1 MNNYSYVG
9 GNKMS
14 DNNAEIKE
22 IKNQHIEC
30 GGKFADMVDKINE
43 NMPCEE
49 EFYDLSELFKMLGDS
64 TRVKILYALTQ
75 GEMCVCDIVELLDVT
90 QSAVSHQ
97 LRLLKQAR
105 LVKYRREGKSAIYS
119 ISDDHVYTILS
130 MGMEHISE

>member
-1 MNNYSYVG
+1 MIG
-9 GNKMS
+9 AEKMS
-14 DNNAEIKE
+14 EISNNDAE
-22 IKNQHIEC
+22 NQELKTEHSEC
-30 GGKFADMVDKINE
+30 GGKYVEMVKKIND

-64 TRVKILYALTQ
+64 TRVKILYALSQ

-105 LVKYRREGKSAIYS
+105 LVKYRRSGKSAIYS

>member
-1 MNNYSYVG
+1 
-9 GNKMS
+9 MS
-14 DNNAEIKE
+14 EREAEQVELKTV
-22 IKNQHIEC
+22 HSGC
-30 GGKFADMVDKINE
+30 GGKNLETIKKIDE

-49 EFYDLSELFKMLGDS
+49 EFLDLSELFKMLGDS
-64 TRVKILYALTQ
+64 TRVKILYALSQ

-105 LVKYRREGKSAIYS
+105 LVKYRRSGKSAIYS

-130 MGMEHISE
+130 MGMEQISE

>member
-1 MNNYSYVG
+1 MKG
-9 GNKMS
+9 TEKMS
-14 DNNAEIKE
+14 DKSNMEVEKE
-22 IKNQHIEC
+22 ELKTEHSEC
-30 GGKFADMVDKINE
+30 GGKYVEMVKKINDS
-43 NMPCEE
+43 MPCEE

-64 TRVKILYALTQ
+64 TRVKILYALSQ

-105 LVKYRREGKSAIYS
+105 LVKYRRSGKSAIYS

>member
-1 MNNYSYVG
+1 
-9 GNKMS
+9 MS
-14 DNNAEIKE
+14 EKTVDSKDIKL
-22 IKNQHIEC
+22 KHSEC
-30 GGKFADMVDKINE
+30 GGKFADMVNKINE

-64 TRVKILYALTQ
+64 TRVKILYALSQ

-119 ISDDHVYTILS
+119 ISDDHVYTILN

>member
-1 MNNYSYVG
+1 MKGEEN
-9 GNKMS
+9 MS
-14 DNNAEIKE
+14 EREAEQKE
-22 IKNQHIEC
+22 LKTEHSEC
-30 GGKFADMVDKINE
+30 GGKYIDMITKIDD

-49 EFYDLSELFKMLGDS
+49 EFFDLSELFKMLGDS
-64 TRVKILYALTQ
+64 TRVKILYALSQ

-105 LVKYRREGKSAIYS
+105 LVKYRRSGKSAIYS

>member
-1 MNNYSYVG
+1 MFGVI
-9 GNKMS
+9 KMS
-14 DNNAEIKE
+14 DKKIEDKE
-22 IKNQHIEC
+22 LKTEHSEC
-30 GGKFADMVDKINE
+30 GGKFIDRVNKINE
-43 NMPCEE
+43 DMPCEE

-119 ISDDHVYTILS
+119 ISDDHVYTILN

>member
-1 MNNYSYVG
+1 
-9 GNKMS
+9 MS
-14 DNNAEIKE
+14 EMSNRDDEKQE
-22 IKNQHIEC
+22 LKTEHSEC
-30 GGKFADMVDKINE
+30 GGKYIDMIKKIDD

-49 EFYDLSELFKMLGDS
+49 EFLDLSELFKMLGDP
-64 TRVKILYALTQ
+64 TRVKILYALSQ

-105 LVKYRREGKSAIYS
+105 LVKYRRNGKSAIYS

>member
-1 MNNYSYVG
+1 MKG
-9 GNKMS
+9 EEKMS
-14 DNNAEIKE
+14 EREAEQKGLKTE
-22 IKNQHIEC
+22 HSEC
-30 GGKFADMVDKINE
+30 GGKYIDMITKIDD

-49 EFYDLSELFKMLGDS
+49 EFFDLSELFKMLGDS
-64 TRVKILYALTQ
+64 TRVKILYALSQ

-105 LVKYRREGKSAIYS
+105 LVKYRRSGKSAIYS

>member
-1 MNNYSYVG
+1 MKGAEN
-9 GNKMS
+9 MS
-14 DNNAEIKE
+14 DREVEQEKIKTE
-22 IKNQHIEC
+22 HSEC
-30 GGKFADMVDKINE
+30 GGKYVEMVKKIND

-64 TRVKILYALTQ
+64 TRVKILYALSQ

-105 LVKYRREGKSAIYS
+105 LVKYRRSGKSAIYS

>member
-1 MNNYSYVG
+1 MQSKGIVI
-9 GNKMS
+9 KMS
-14 DNNAEIKE
+14 EKTVENKDL
-22 IKNQHIEC
+22 KNEHSEC
-30 GGKFADMVDKINE
+30 GGKFADMVNKINE

-64 TRVKILYALTQ
+64 TRVKILYALSQ

-119 ISDDHVYTILS
+119 ISDDHVYTILN

>member
-1 MNNYSYVG
+1 MSE
-9 GNKMS
+9 NKVEHGS
-14 DNNAEIKE
+14 IKTE
-22 IKNQHIEC
+22 HSEC
-30 GGKFADMVDKINE
+30 GGKYIETIKKIDE

-49 EFYDLSELFKMLGDS
+49 EFLDLSELFKMLGDS
-64 TRVKILYALTQ
+64 TRVKILYALSQ

-105 LVKYRREGKSAIYS
+105 LVKYRRSGKSAIYS

>member
-1 MNNYSYVG
+1 MKG
-9 GNKMS
+9 AKKMS
-14 DNNAEIKE
+14 EISNNKTEKQE
-22 IKNQHIEC
+22 LKTEHSEC
-30 GGKFADMVDKINE
+30 GGRYVEMVQKINDS
-43 NMPCEE
+43 MPCEE

-64 TRVKILYALTQ
+64 TRVKILYALSQ

-105 LVKYRREGKSAIYS
+105 LVKYRRSGKSAIYS

>member
-1 MNNYSYVG
+1 
-9 GNKMS
+9 MS
-14 DNNAEIKE
+14 DREVQKKE
-22 IKNQHIEC
+22 LKTGHSEC
-30 GGKFADMVDKINE
+30 GGKYKEMIKKIDD

-49 EFYDLSELFKMLGDS
+49 EFFDLSELFKMLGDS
-64 TRVKILYALTQ
+64 TRVKILYALSQ

-105 LVKYRREGKSAIYS
+105 LVKYRRNGKSTIYS

>member
-1 MNNYSYVG
+1 MF
-9 GNKMS
+9 KIKEE
-14 DNNAEIKE
+14 NAELKF
-22 IKNQHIEC
+22 KHSEC
-30 GGKFADMVDKINE
+30 GGKFAGMVNKINE

-64 TRVKILYALTQ
+64 TRVKILYALSQ

-130 MGMEHISE
+130 MGIEHISE

>member
-1 MNNYSYVG
+1 MKG
-9 GNKMS
+9 TKKMS
-14 DNNAEIKE
+14 DKSNIEVEKE
-22 IKNQHIEC
+22 ELKTEHSEC
-30 GGKFADMVDKINE
+30 GGRYVEMVKKINDS
-43 NMPCEE
+43 MPCEE
-49 EFYDLSELFKMLGDS
+49 EFYDLSELFKMLSDS
-64 TRVKILYALTQ
+64 TRVKILYALSQ

-105 LVKYRREGKSAIYS
+105 LVKYRRSGKSAIYS

>member
-1 MNNYSYVG
+1 MVI
-9 GNKMS
+9 KMS
-14 DNNAEIKE
+14 DKIVDSKDIKP
-22 IKNQHIEC
+22 KHSEC
-30 GGKFADMVDKINE
+30 GGKFADMVNKINE

-64 TRVKILYALTQ
+64 TRVKILYALSQ